1 MNIRLAEK
9 NDAVQVADI
18 HQKEIKKGFLSTLNK
33 KFLAK
38 IYSAII
44 ESEIGFCVV
53 SEKDEKII
61 GFISGVV
68 NLDKFYFYFLR
79 KYLFQV
85 FFLLFPQIFNF
96 RKIIDIIFY
105 PLKEKDLPKAELLA
119 MVVESQFQG
128 QGVAGQMFK
137 KFVSEMKNKRI
148 DSFKV
153 FVGENLLPAIKF
165 YEKSGFKFVK
175 NTKIHRNCIS
185 RVYIYQIK

>member
-153 FVGENLLPAIKF
+153 FVGGNLLPAIKF

>member
-153 FVGENLLPAIKF
+153 FVGGNLLPAIKF
-165 YEKSGFKFVK
+165 YEKSGFKFIK